1 MGLYWRWT
9 SWGGAMADV
18 KIRRLEDW
26 VVAAHRNRAE
36 QAGRSLEKE
45 LRVLL
50 TAAALEPQR
59 DFAREVP
66 LLREEIRKQRGT
78 LSDSTELIRAEREA
92 RG

>member
-1 MGLYWRWT
+1 MGRM
-9 SWGGAMADV
+9 MADV

-26 VVAAHRNRAE
+26 VVAAHRNRAV
-36 QAGRSLEKE
+36 QAGRSLEEE

-59 DFAREVP
+59 DFAREVAV
-66 LLREEIRKQRGT
+66 LREQIRKQQGV
-78 LSDSTELIRAEREA
+78 LSDSADLIRAEREA